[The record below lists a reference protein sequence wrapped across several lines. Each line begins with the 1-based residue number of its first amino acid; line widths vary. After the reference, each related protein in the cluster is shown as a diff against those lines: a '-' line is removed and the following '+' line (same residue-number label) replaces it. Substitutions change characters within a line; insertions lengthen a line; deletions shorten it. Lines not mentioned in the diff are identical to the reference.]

1 MKTDFLSQLSEKN
14 LMIAICENAPSADMF
29 EVLLT
34 GTYYR
39 IVAPYNDRAHWVIT
53 CSEMHRD
60 RFASA
65 DDSTMVISANL
76 RNQLLSL

>member
-1 MKTDFLSQLSEKN
+1 MNLLHYQKT
-14 LMIAICENAPSADMF
+14 ENPNVITVDSKTK
-29 EVLLT
+29 EVKIKKLT

-65 DDSTMVISANL
+65 DDSTMVISTNL

>member
-1 MKTDFLSQLSEKN
+1 MNLLFQKTENPNVITVDSKTKEVKTKQLS
-14 LMIAICENAPSADMF
+14 
-29 EVLLT
+29 

-39 IVAPYNDRAHWVIT
+39 IVAPYNDRANWVIT

-65 DDSTMVISANL
+65 EDSTMVISANL
-76 RNQLLSL
+76 HKQLLNL

>member
-1 MKTDFLSQLSEKN
+1 MNLLFQKT
-14 LMIAICENAPSADMF
+14 ENPNVITVDSKTK
-29 EVLLT
+29 EVKTKQLT

-65 DDSTMVISANL
+65 DDSTMVISTNL

>member
-1 MKTDFLSQLSEKN
+1 MNLLHYQKT
-14 LMIAICENAPSADMF
+14 ENPNVITVDAKTK
-29 EVLLT
+29 EVTIKKLT

-65 DDSTMVISANL
+65 DDSTMVISTNL

>member
-1 MKTDFLSQLSEKN
+1 
-14 LMIAICENAPSADMF
+14 
-29 EVLLT
+29 
-34 GTYYR
+34 
-39 IVAPYNDRAHWVIT
+39 
-53 CSEMHRD
+53 MHRD